1 MTKTSAISSETE
13 TASEADSG
21 AITICYRP
29 DADMTDEEDRQL
41 RRLLFGCFPHEPAF
55 LARRFLKACPAH
67 RWLAF
72 DAAQEIVAHAAVHE
86 KTIGTGFGD
95 LKIGGVAEVCVASK
109 YRGKGLAKQLLDAI
123 HGWLRE
129 RGFQFAMLFGQPKI
143 YESSGYVPIG
153 NELRAENSMARH
165 WNPFCGKAM
174 IHRLSETAWPEGAI
188 DLRGPT
194 F

>member
-1 MTKTSAISSETE
+1 MTKTSAISSDTE
-13 TASEADSG
+13 TAAEAGSG

-29 DADMTDEEDRQL
+29 DADMTDDEDRQL

-55 LARRFLKACPAH
+55 LTRRFLKACPAH

-72 DAAQEIVAHAAVHE
+72 DGAHEIVAHVAVHE
-86 KTIGTGFGD
+86 KSIGTRSGE

-109 YRGKGLAKQLLDAI
+109 HRGKGLAKQLLDAV
-123 HGWLRE
+123 HGWLHE
-129 RGFQFAMLFGQPKI
+129 RGFQFAMLFGQSKV
-143 YESSGYVPIG
+143 YESSGYALIA
-153 NELRAENSMARH
+153 NEVCAENSMARH
-165 WNPFCGKAM
+165 WNPFCGKPM
-174 IHRLSETAWPEGAI
+174 IHRLSETPWPKGAI